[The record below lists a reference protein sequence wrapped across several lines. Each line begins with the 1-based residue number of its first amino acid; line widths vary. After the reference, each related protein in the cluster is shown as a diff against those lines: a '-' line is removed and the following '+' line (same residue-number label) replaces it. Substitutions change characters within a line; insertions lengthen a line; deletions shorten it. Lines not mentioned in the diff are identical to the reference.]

1 VNAKLRE
8 LVEEFRTVTAGR
20 GSLIDAAIPPVIFL
34 VANSLW
40 GFETAAYGALLSA
53 LLLGVLRLVRGQPLK
68 YALGG
73 LGAATLTIVA
83 VRVLNRAEA
92 YFLPGVIT
100 GLLTVIACGLSV
112 LVRRPLVAWTSHL
125 IRRWPLDWYWHPKVR
140 PAYSEVTVVWAIF
153 FGLKLAL
160 QAYLL
165 REGRTGTLAIVNV
178 ITGWPAT
185 IVLLALSYIYGLW
198 RLRRLQGPS
207 VEEYKAGSKPPWT
220 GQRRGF

>member
-1 VNAKLRE
+1 VNAKLQE

-34 VANSLW
+34 VANPLW
-40 GFETAAYGALLSA
+40 GFEIAVYGALLSA
-53 LLLGVLRLVRGQPLK
+53 LLLGVLRLVRGQSLK

-112 LVRRPLVAWTSHL
+112 LVRRPLVAWTSYL

-140 PAYSEVTVVWAIF
+140 PAYGEVTIAWGVF
-153 FGLKLAL
+153 FALKLAL
-160 QAYLL
+160 QVYLL
-165 REGRTGTLAIVNV
+165 REERTGALAIVNV

-207 VEEYKAGSKPPWT
+207 VEEYKAGSEPPWT

>member
-1 VNAKLRE
+1 VNAKLQE

-20 GSLIDAAIPPVIFL
+20 GSLIDAAIPPIIFL

-40 GFETAAYGALLSA
+40 GFDIAAYGALLSA

-68 YALGG
+68 YTLGG

-125 IRRWPLDWYWHPKVR
+125 IRRWPLDWYWHSKVR
-140 PAYSEVTVVWAIF
+140 PAYGEVTIAWGVF
-153 FGLKLAL
+153 FALKLAL
-160 QAYLL
+160 QVYLL
-165 REGRTGTLAIVNV
+165 REGLTGALATVNV

-185 IVLLALSYIYGLW
+185 VVLLALSYTYGLW

-207 VEEYKAGSKPPWT
+207 VEEYKANSDPPWT

>member
-1 VNAKLRE
+1 VNAKLQE

-34 VANSLW
+34 VANPLW
-40 GFETAAYGALLSA
+40 GFEIAVYGALLSA
-53 LLLGVLRLVRGQPLK
+53 LLLGVLRLVRGQSLK

-125 IRRWPLDWYWHPKVR
+125 IRRWPLDWYWHSKVR
-140 PAYSEVTVVWAIF
+140 PAYGEVTIAWGVF
-153 FGLKLAL
+153 FALKLAL
-160 QAYLL
+160 QVYLL
-165 REGRTGTLAIVNV
+165 REGLTGALATVNV

-185 IVLLALSYIYGLW
+185 VVLLALSYTYGLW

-207 VEEYKAGSKPPWT
+207 VEEYKANSDPPWT

>member
-1 VNAKLRE
+1 MNAKLRE
-8 LVEEFRTVTAGR
+8 LVEEFRTVIAGR
-20 GSLIDAAIPPVIFL
+20 GSLIDAALPSVVFL
-34 VANSLW
+34 AANALFD
-40 GFETAAYGALLSA
+40 FETAVYSALLSA
-53 LLLGVLRLVRGQPLK
+53 LLLGVLRLIRGQPLN

-73 LGAATLTIVA
+73 LGAAILAIVA
-83 VRVLNRAEA
+83 VLVLDRAEA

-100 GLLTVIACGLSV
+100 GLLTVIGCGVSV

-140 PAYSEVTVVWAIF
+140 PAYSEVTIAWGVF
-153 FGLKLAL
+153 FALKLAL
-160 QAYLL
+160 QVYLL
-165 REGRTGTLAIVNV
+165 RAGRTSALAIVNV

-207 VEEYKAGSKPPWT
+207 VEEYKAGSEPPWT

>member
-20 GSLIDAAIPPVIFL
+20 GNLLDTAIPPVIFL
-34 VANSLW
+34 VANPLL
-40 GFETAAYGALLSA
+40 GFDYAAIGALLSA
-53 LLLGVLRLVRGQPLK
+53 LLLGALRLARGQPLK

-73 LGAATLTIVA
+73 LGATVLAIVA

-92 YFLPGVIT
+92 YFLPGVVT
-100 GLLTVIACGLSV
+100 GLLTVVACGLSV
-112 LVRRPLVAWTSHL
+112 LLRRPLVAWTSHL
-125 IRRWPLDWYWHPKVR
+125 IRRWPPDWYRHSQVR
-140 PAYSEVTVVWAIF
+140 PAYTEVTIAWGVF
-153 FGLKLAL
+153 FALRLAV
-160 QAYLL
+160 QVYLL
-165 REGRTGTLAIVNV
+165 RKASIGVIAIATV

-185 IVLLALSYIYGLW
+185 IVLLALSYMYGLW

-207 VEEYKAGSKPPWT
+207 VEEYKAGSDPPWT

>member
-8 LVEEFRTVTAGR
+8 LVEEFRTVVAGR
-20 GSLIDAAIPPVIFL
+20 GNLVDAAIPPVIFL
-34 VANSLW
+34 VANPLL
-40 GFETAAYGALLSA
+40 GFDYAAYGALLSA
-53 LLLGVLRLVRGQPLK
+53 LLLGALRLARGQPLK
-68 YALGG
+68 YALSG
-73 LGAATLTIVA
+73 LGATGLAIVA

-92 YFLPGVIT
+92 YFLPGVVT
-100 GLLTVIACGLSV
+100 GLLTMIACGLSV

-125 IRRWPLDWYWHPKVR
+125 VRRWPLGWYRHPRVR
-140 PAYSEVTVVWAIF
+140 PAYSEVTVAWGVF
-153 FGLKLAL
+153 FALRLAL
-160 QAYLL
+160 QVYLL
-165 REGRTGTLAIVNV
+165 REASTGVLAIAAV

-207 VEEYKAGSKPPWT
+207 VEEYKAGSEPPWT

>member
-1 VNAKLRE
+1 VNAKLQE

-34 VANSLW
+34 VANPLW
-40 GFETAAYGALLSA
+40 GFEIAVYGALLSA

-68 YALGG
+68 YTLGG

-125 IRRWPLDWYWHPKVR
+125 IRRWPLDWYWHSKVR
-140 PAYSEVTVVWAIF
+140 PAYGEVTIAWGVF
-153 FGLKLAL
+153 FALKLAL
-160 QAYLL
+160 QVYLL
-165 REGRTGTLAIVNV
+165 REGLTGALATVNV

-185 IVLLALSYIYGLW
+185 VVLLALSYTYGLW

-207 VEEYKAGSKPPWT
+207 VEEYKANSDPPWT